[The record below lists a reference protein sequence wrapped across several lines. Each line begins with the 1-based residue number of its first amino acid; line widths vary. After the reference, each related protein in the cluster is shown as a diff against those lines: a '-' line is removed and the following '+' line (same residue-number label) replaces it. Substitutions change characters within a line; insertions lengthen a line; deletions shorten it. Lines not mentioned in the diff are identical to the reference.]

1 LHGMMCHSLVLTSR
15 IQFRKANIRSTP
27 LLHLVDQPAPEFDV
41 RLTAMS
47 VTHRDHDEL
56 VYCAARG
63 WESEEN
69 FLDMDFC
76 FSLQSTKKNR
86 AVAVEWISGQS
97 PPSALLRK
105 LFCTADCWTC
115 RVRKS
120 WQPCAGPLS
129 CPQSF
134 VTTRRGFEYQ
144 KYPCS
149 DLLAHAPAHY

>member
-76 FSLQSTKKNR
+76 FSLQSTKKKQSCGGGVDLWPKPSLG
-86 AVAVEWISGQS
+86 AVAQ
-97 PPSALLRK
+97 ALLYGR
-105 LFCTADCWTC
+105 LLDM
-115 RVRKS
+115 
-120 WQPCAGPLS
+120 PCEEVMAAMRRPAILS
-129 CPQSF
+129 TIIRHDQA
-134 VTTRRGFEYQ
+134 R
-144 KYPCS
+144 
-149 DLLAHAPAHY
+149 L